1 MAEIREAIAAH
12 TDPDGVIVT
21 HVELARKFIDPYDR
35 KYLPASRDDMTLE
48 QAMELATRVGGF
60 QIVLLERTDGAYGI
74 AQAALNEEFL
84 ARIEPMKPELEYDRR
99 FSPIERLRIWRV
111 NPPETQ

>member
-21 HVELARKFIDPYDR
+21 HVELSRKFIDEYDR
-35 KYLPASRDDMTLE
+35 QYLPTHREDLTLE
-48 QAMELATRVGGF
+48 QAMELAQRVGGF

-74 AQAALNEEFL
+74 EQAALNEEFL
-84 ARIEPMKPELEYDRR
+84 ARIEPMKPALEFDRR
-99 FSPIERLRIWRV
+99 FSAIERLRIWRV
-111 NPPETQ
+111 HPPQPP